1 MDGTIGGH
9 CYLVPADVAL
19 ASVVGSFDTSFAIVY
34 QELPGES
41 PGTSDNWP
49 IAVMYG
55 AFRDIT

>member
-19 ASVVGSFDTSFAIVY
+19 ASVVGSFDTFAIVY
-34 QELPGES
+34 QELPGKL

-55 AFRDIT
+55 AIRDIT